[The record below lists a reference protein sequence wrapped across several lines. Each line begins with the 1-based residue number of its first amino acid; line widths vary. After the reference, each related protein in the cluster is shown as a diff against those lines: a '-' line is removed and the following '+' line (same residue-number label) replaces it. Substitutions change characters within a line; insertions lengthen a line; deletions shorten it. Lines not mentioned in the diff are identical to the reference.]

1 MSISSSSHLTPDD
14 VARHSFGTVRRG
26 FDPNEVRAY
35 LESLAVSLRGVA
47 ERERQLLDELS
58 DAEYRAAHPVLDEAT
73 LTAALGT
80 ETARVLHSAHEVA
93 AEMLAKSEA
102 EANRL
107 LTEGREEI
115 QQTRAHN
122 EARLAEKSDA
132 IEAAAAELQAR
143 IEEQSAATMERA
155 RHEADAMLELAREKC
170 RAMVEEAQGL
180 RARVLADLS
189 KRRKVLHVQIEQLRA
204 GREQLAETVHDVRR
218 SVDTIA
224 SELFAAEDNARLA
237 AEAAGREALDRVDTA
252 SPEELAAQL
261 LADEQES
268 AATME
273 TAADLLTDPGAQP
286 TAPTGTQA
294 STGSDPG
301 PGPEEGVEGADEAPA
316 AGIYDQ
322 LGPVDGPDGVQIVG
336 AVVAGEG
343 LVTTDPTAPDGEQ
356 LPPEEAPAPEEVDAL
371 FAKLR
376 AARQGEGT
384 PDPVPESVPESV
396 PDAAAVAT
404 VEAAAPAPVPA
415 AAKSGPKSGTKSTS
429 KSASKSGTKSG
440 PKSDPPPA
448 AGRSVESGPEE
459 ADDEDDG
466 PPEERS
472 PQAIRRDELIDPIVT
487 TLSRRLKRTLQDSQN
502 ELLDSL
508 RSNGSRWSLDLLP
521 DEIEHVDSFSTAA
534 VPALEQSAAAGVSF
548 AGLRGA
554 PGPKS
559 DVLLG
564 IAHELAQAVVG
575 PLRRRLAGGDGL
587 EGADESMVAEHVGSA
602 FREWKGERIERLA
615 GDHVVAAFSA
625 GTIAAA
631 EGASPAQL
639 EWVAVSDSG
648 DAPCPDC
655 EDNGL
660 TGALAPGEEYPTG
673 HRHPP
678 AHPGCRC
685 LLVLSAT

>member
-26 FDPNEVRAY
+26 FDPGEVRAY
-35 LESLAVSLRGVA
+35 LESLAASLRGVA

-58 DAEYRAAHPVLDEAT
+58 DAEYRASHPVLDEAT
-73 LTAALGT
+73 LTAALGS

-115 QQTRAHN
+115 QQTRAHT
-122 EARLAEKSDA
+122 EARLAEKSEA
-132 IEAAAAELQAR
+132 IETAAAELQER
-143 IEEQSAATMERA
+143 IEQQSAAIMERS
-155 RHEADAMLELAREKC
+155 RREADALLEQARETC

-224 SELFAAEDNARLA
+224 NELFAAEDNARLA

-252 SPEELAAQL
+252 TPEELAAQL
-261 LADEQES
+261 LADEHES
-268 AATME
+268 VVAIETGTDVPVEADIAASSIE
-273 TAADLLTDPGAQP
+273 ADGEAQSEVGADDGAE
-286 TAPTGTQA
+286 APTR
-294 STGSDPG
+294 S
-301 PGPEEGVEGADEAPA
+301 PEF
-316 AGIYDQ
+316 YDQ
-322 LGPVDGPDGVQIVG
+322 LEVHDPEGVQIIG
-336 AVVAGEG
+336 AVVAGAGPVEQEAG
-343 LVTTDPTAPDGEQ
+343 EADGA
-356 LPPEEAPAPEEVDAL
+356 LEESPGPEEVDAL

-376 AARQGEGT
+376 AARQSEEA
-384 PDPVPESVPESV
+384 PEPVPESVPESV
-396 PDAAAVAT
+396 PDAGAVTPPSPTADPAPPKAVAKASKAGT
-404 VEAAAPAPVPA
+404 KAT
-415 AAKSGPKSGTKSTS
+415 PKSGGK
-429 KSASKSGTKSG
+429 
-440 PKSDPPPA
+440 A
-448 AGRSVESGPEE
+448 AGKAATPAPTADVVPDGPVDTGSEPGG
-459 ADDEDDG
+459 DDDDG
-466 PPEERS
+466 PPEERN
-472 PQAIRRDELIDPIVT
+472 PLAIRRDELIDPVVT

-508 RSNGSRWSLDLLP
+508 RSNGSRWSTDLLP
-521 DEIEHVDSFSTAA
+521 EETEHIDSFSTAA
-534 VPALEQSAAAGVSF
+534 LPALEQAAAAGVSF
-548 AGLRGA
+548 TGLRGA
-554 PGPKS
+554 SGPKT
-559 DVLLG
+559 DDLVG
-564 IAHELAQAVVG
+564 IAHDLAVAVVG
-575 PLRRRLAGGDGL
+575 PLRRRLGGGEGL
-587 EGADESMVAEHVGSA
+587 DDADESMVAEHVGSA

-631 EGASPAQL
+631 EGGSPAQL
-639 EWVAVSDSG
+639 EWVAVSDTG
-648 DAPCPDC
+648 DNPCPDC

-660 TGALAPGEEYPTG
+660 SGSLPPGEEYPTG

-678 AHPGCRC
+678 AHSGCRC
-685 LLVLSAT
+685 LLALSAT